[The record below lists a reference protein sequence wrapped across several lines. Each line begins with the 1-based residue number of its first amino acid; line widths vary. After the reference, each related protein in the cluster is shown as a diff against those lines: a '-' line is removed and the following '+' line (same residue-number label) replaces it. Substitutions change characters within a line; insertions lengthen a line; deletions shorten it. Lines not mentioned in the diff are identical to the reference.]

1 MNRGHIRYP
10 SRDCNIP
17 PQHPSPKIRHQT
29 VSTMFCLRR
38 YGLLALLPPPPVQ
51 LPSLA
56 PSSRVIREPKLTMSP
71 PVCSWLPLLFIPT
84 NASPAFIF
92 LFFVCTYF
100 LNRPCIYCS
109 FLLLILFMTSCNWSD
124 RCFFDFSSNWFQP
137 RPGVSYFTDGT
148 ASFTCAEAGG
158 CAGAAGGAAAGGGGG
173 GGAAALSAVENM
185 TATAN
190 ATYLVA
196 KDTVNATAN
205 AMMGAAAEQV
215 AQARSEWT
223 GIGMEWLRTLLGKRE
238 WRIECLDVYIRL

>member
-17 PQHPSPKIRHQT
+17 PESPSPTRHHQT
-29 VSTMFCLRR
+29 VGTMFCLRR
-38 YGLLALLPPPPVQ
+38 YGLPALLLLT

-56 PSSRVIREPKLTMSP
+56 PSSRAIREPKLTFSR
-71 PVCSWLPLLFIPT
+71 VHSWLPLLFIPT

-158 CAGAAGGAAAGGGGG
+158 CAETGAGA
-173 GGAAALSAVENM
+173 GAAALSAVENM

-205 AMMGAAAEQV
+205 AMMGAAVEQV

-223 GIGMEWLRTLLGKRE
+223 GIGMEWLRNLLGKRE

>member
-1 MNRGHIRYP
+1 
-10 SRDCNIP
+10 
-17 PQHPSPKIRHQT
+17 
-29 VSTMFCLRR
+29 MFCLR
-38 YGLLALLPPPPVQ
+38 
-51 LPSLA
+51 
-56 PSSRVIREPKLTMSP
+56 
-71 PVCSWLPLLFIPT
+71 SWLPLLFIPT

-158 CAGAAGGAAAGGGGG
+158 CAETGAAA
-173 GGAAALSAVENM
+173 GAAALSAVENM

-223 GIGMEWLRTLLGKRE
+223 GIGMEWLRNLLGKRE

>member
-1 MNRGHIRYP
+1 
-10 SRDCNIP
+10 
-17 PQHPSPKIRHQT
+17 
-29 VSTMFCLRR
+29 MFCLRR
-38 YGLLALLPPPPVQ
+38 YGVPKLLCFHHYPRAPDPPPLFHQVA
-51 LPSLA
+51 LELTLTF
-56 PSSRVIREPKLTMSP
+56 SRAD
-71 PVCSWLPLLFIPT
+71 SWLPLLFIPT

-148 ASFTCAEAGG
+148 TSFTCAEAGA
-158 CAGAAGGAAAGGGGG
+158 CAEGSGT
-173 GGAAALSAVENM
+173 AAALSAVENM

-196 KDTVNATAN
+196 KDTLNATAN

-223 GIGMEWLRTLLGKRE
+223 GIGIEWLRNLLGKRE